1 MNKKIIFR
9 FLVAIVLIC
18 GLFMLTGC
26 GKKNEETTNSKTQ
39 NSTSK
44 EAVENKEKVAFT
56 KEVAKTHVKYKVPEA
71 MDSLGSFKD
80 LGVTC
85 TIYYYTNQSSVM
97 ALYPYDDKVD
107 TVNKVTINGV
117 EYETYKYAEKTMIH
131 YVYRTQ
137 VGNYYHLFTYDVY
150 GKEYDDSQVE
160 AFMNTVEFI
169 ND

>member
-9 FLVAIVLIC
+9 FLVAIALIC
-18 GLFMLTGC
+18 GLLMLTGC
-26 GKKNEETTNSKTQ
+26 GNKNEETTVSKTE

-56 KEVAKTHVKYKVPEA
+56 KEVTKTRVKYKVPEA
-71 MDSLGSFKD
+71 MDSIGSFKD

-85 TIYYYTNQSSVM
+85 NIYYYTNQSSVM
-97 ALYPYDDKVD
+97 ALYPFDDQVD
-107 TVNKVTINGV
+107 AVNKVTINGV

-137 VGNYYHLFTYDVY
+137 VRNYYHLFTYDVY
-150 GKEYDDSQVE
+150 GTEYDDSQVE
-160 AFMNTVEFI
+160 AFMNTVEFV
-169 ND
+169 NE